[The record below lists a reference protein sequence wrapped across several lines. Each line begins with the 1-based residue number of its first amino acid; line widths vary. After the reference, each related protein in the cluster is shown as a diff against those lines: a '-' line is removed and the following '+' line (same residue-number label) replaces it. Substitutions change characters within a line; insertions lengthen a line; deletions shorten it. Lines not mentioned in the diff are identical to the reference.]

1 MIFDQKLS
9 KQRSNSLIKEH
20 DVTTVKKSSNG
31 QNLSIL
37 WRETT
42 SSDGLLDYNL
52 ISVLES
58 HRLMGIGNSNWIWIW
73 SWPKLLTFKCERAL
87 KNHQYYGKIEENQVA
102 NFVPYISSGINFGHL
117 MTWPINIIILGD
129 FDHLQERHT
138 RSIFI
143 IFLAQSNWWYT
154 IVYKR
159 GKNLPWND
167 IL

>member
-37 WRETT
+37 WKETT

-58 HRLMGIGNSNWIWIW
+58 HRIMGIGNSN
-73 SWPKLLTFKCERAL
+73 
-87 KNHQYYGKIEENQVA
+87 
-102 NFVPYISSGINFGHL
+102 
-117 MTWPINIIILGD
+117 
-129 FDHLQERHT
+129 
-138 RSIFI
+138 
-143 IFLAQSNWWYT
+143 
-154 IVYKR
+154 
-159 GKNLPWND
+159 
-167 IL
+167 